1 LSVLLLLAIFLII
14 GFFSGILI
22 GMFGIG
28 GGLVFVPALFYLLPI
43 IINVPTSNLAYFA
56 LGSSL
61 FAGALATSNSAIL
74 HIKKNNFTKKPAII
88 ISAGAVVTAF
98 IAPFFVV
105 KVKSEI
111 IEIIFGSVMLLVA
124 LRMIFENDKNEKLKL
139 SKPLDDPFLILV
151 GMFTGILSAFTGLG
165 GGVVYVPALIYL
177 FLVNAKVAVG
187 TSSIITAATMISSA
201 VSYFI
206 QGTGT
211 ISYTGSIG
219 FVIPEAAVPLGIGAI
234 IGSFLGVKIVLQSS
248 MEFIKKAFAVLLIAA
263 VLKILLT

>member
-1 LSVLLLLAIFLII
+1 
-14 GFFSGILI
+14 
-22 GMFGIG
+22 MFGIG
-28 GGLVFVPALFYLLPI
+28 GGLVFVPALYYLLPI
-43 IINVPTSNLAYFA
+43 INVPTANLAYFA

-61 FAGALATSNSAIL
+61 FAGALATSNSAFL
-74 HIKKNNFTKKPAII
+74 HIKKNNFTKRPAII
-88 ISAGAVVTAF
+88 ISAGAVITAF
-98 IAPFFVV
+98 ITPFFVV

-124 LRMIFENDKNEKLKL
+124 LRMIFENDLNGKFKL
-139 SKPLDDPFLILV
+139 SKPLGDPLLILV

-187 TSSIITAATMISSA
+187 TSSIITAPTMISSA
-201 VSYFI
+201 VSYII

-234 IGSFLGVKIVLQSS
+234 VGSFLGVKIVLKSS

-263 VLKILLT
+263 VLKILFT